1 MSRRPACLL
10 VVNPEVERSGRKMQF
25 TWAAG
30 LNRYT
35 DIEGKGGWGRLETLP
50 SSGSVAEPVNPP
62 HTLTVNTHRFRKHAA
77 WETHYIWTLWC
88 VAVFSSSSLSAD
100 SQHPDRVKVLL
111 ASLRVTEYIHT
122 YHHHHLIFVIS
133 KKKKKLINNW
143 ITQKYPEVNYFEN
156 KLLRLWCSK

>member
-1 MSRRPACLL
+1 MST
-10 VVNPEVERSGRKMQF
+10 F
-25 TWAAG
+25 TWSFRWADAQHVCSLWTLRWNVQVEKCSLHEAAG

-50 SSGSVAEPVNPP
+50 TSGSVAEPVNPPSP

-77 WETHYIWTLWC
+77 WETNYIWTLWC
-88 VAVFSSSSLSAD
+88 VAVLCSSSLSAD
-100 SQHPDRVKVLL
+100 SQHPDLVKVLL

-133 KKKKKLINNW
+133 KKKK
-143 ITQKYPEVNYFEN
+143 Y
-156 KLLRLWCSK
+156 